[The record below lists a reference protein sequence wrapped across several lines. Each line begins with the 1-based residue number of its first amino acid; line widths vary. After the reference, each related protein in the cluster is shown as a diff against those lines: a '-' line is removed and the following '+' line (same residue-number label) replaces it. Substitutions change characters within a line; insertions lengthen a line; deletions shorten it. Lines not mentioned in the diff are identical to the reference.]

1 MAVELPKPNKKPKK
15 EKEKAEPSI
24 WEKDIQLFAGSL
36 NDAKKQKVYHDVATL
51 LGAGMDV
58 RGTLELL
65 TEDEPTKAVREWM
78 EQVREAVEKGQRLS
92 KAIHDTG
99 KVSSFEYHNI
109 RIGEETGKLA
119 AVFEELSSYF
129 KARQALKKQLIGV
142 LSYPAF
148 IFSVT
153 IGIVYFMLN
162 YVVPMF
168 SDVFARMGNELP
180 ALTQYVVAISDSMQT
195 VGPVILIIIS
205 AIVAFFVAAN
215 KVESIRAIRDTILIR
230 LPLIGTMVKMVYLN
244 RFSRA
249 MYLLLSSGTPIE
261 EALGLV
267 QNMIRFVPLE
277 KALALA
283 KSEIVKGAFLY
294 EGMSKSSLFPKSF
307 LSLIRVGEEVNRLE
321 QMFLNLSDQ
330 YSEQVEHRGQV
341 VGKLIEPIIIVM
353 IGGVVGVILVA
364 MYLPLFEIGSGSF

>member
-15 EKEKAEPSI
+15 EQEKAEPSI

-294 EGMSKSSLFPKSF
+294 EGMGKSSLFPKSF

-341 VGKLIEPIIIVM
+341 AGKLIEPIIIVM